1 MTLFEWVPTLRK
13 IGAWPDTV
21 AGLTSAAVVIPKA
34 LGYATI
40 AGLPIQVGLYT
51 CFVPM
56 IVYAILGTSRAL
68 SFSTTTTLAILT
80 ATELSLAAPNGT
92 PAELMSAT
100 AMLTL
105 LVGAALVLAWALRL
119 GFIANFISEP
129 VLVGFKAGIAIVI
142 VVDQVPKILGVHFP
156 KGTFLQNLQSIVQ
169 HLHEVSTPTLV
180 LGVLT
185 IAGLATLERFRPRW
199 PAPLIAVAVGIAG
212 IAWLGWERH
221 GIEPVGA
228 IPSGLPGISVPH
240 WHLVEVL
247 WPGALGIALMS
258 FTETAAVA
266 RAFSRN
272 HEPAPQ
278 PNVELFASGVA
289 NAAGAFLGAMP
300 AGGGASQTA
309 VNRLTGAQTQL
320 AQLVTASMALLAMLL
335 LSPLIALMPHVV
347 LASIVIFYSLGLIQP
362 VDFRAI
368 LSIRRTEFVWA
379 VAAVLGVMLLGTLKG
394 ILVAII
400 ISIVALAYQTADPP
414 VYALARRRGT
424 NVFRPS
430 SQAHP
435 DDETFPGL
443 LLLRVTGR
451 LFFLNVARV
460 ADKIR
465 PLVRAASPT
474 IVALDLSGVFDME
487 YSALKMLTE
496 AEKRMRETGVQLWL
510 VGLSPEVLAIIR
522 RSPLGGTLGRERL
535 IVNLET
541 AVQRYQGCAAGDHD
555 GQANQRRRNDSALPD
570 ATQ

>member
-1 MTLFEWVPTLRK
+1 MSAFPTLLEWVPALRK
-13 IGAWPDTV
+13 QGAWPDTV
-21 AGLTSAAVVIPKA
+21 AGLTTAAVVIPKA

-56 IVYAILGTSRAL
+56 IVYAMLGTSRAL

-80 ATELSLAAPNGT
+80 ATELSQAAPNGT

-105 LVGAALVLAWALRL
+105 LVGAALLLASVLRL

-142 VVDQVPKILGVHFP
+142 VVDQVPKILGIHFV
-156 KGTFLQNLQSIVQ
+156 KGSFLENMQSIAQ
-169 HLHEVSTPTLV
+169 HLHDVSAATLV

-185 IAGLATLERFRPRW
+185 LAGLAMFERFRPRW
-199 PAPLIAVAVGIAG
+199 PAPLIAVAVAIAG
-212 IAWLGWERH
+212 VGWLGWGEP
-221 GIEPVGA
+221 GIELVGA
-228 IPSGLPGISVPH
+228 IPSGLPALSVPDRS
-240 WHLVEVL
+240 LLSVL

-266 RAFSRN
+266 RAFSRE
-272 HEPAPQ
+272 HEPAPR
-278 PNVELFASGVA
+278 PNVELFASGMA
-289 NAAGAFLGAMP
+289 NVAGAFLGAMP

-335 LSPLIALMPHVV
+335 LSPLIALMPHAV
-347 LASIVIFYSLGLIQP
+347 LASIVIFYSLGLIKV

-368 LSIRRTEFVWA
+368 LSIRRTEFFWA
-379 VAAVLGVMLLGTLKG
+379 LVALLGVTLLGTLKG

-400 ISIVALAYQTADPP
+400 VSIVALAYQTADPP
-414 VYALARRRGT
+414 VYALARKRGT
-424 NVFRPS
+424 NVFRRCS
-430 SQAHP
+430 DAHA

-443 LLLRVTGR
+443 LLVHVTGR
-451 LFFLNVARV
+451 LFFLNVSRV

-465 PLVRAASPT
+465 PLIRAAAPT
-474 IVALDLSGVFDME
+474 VVALDLSGVFDTE
-487 YSALKMLTE
+487 YSALKMLIE

-510 VGLSPEVLAIIR
+510 VGLSPEVLALIR
-522 RSPLGGTLGRERL
+522 RSPLGATLGGERL

-541 AVQRYQGCAAGDHD
+541 AVQRYQGCAAGDPH
-555 GQANQRRRNDSALPD
+555 G
-570 ATQ
+570 